1 VEKLFLQKKSRR
13 SVNTASTY
21 SLGLKHFASYMNVR
35 TADEAVDRIKSEK
48 LDVYEV
54 LDGFVDYMMGR
65 KLAPMSINL
74 YLTAVR
80 EFLIHEDIAF
90 DKSKLRERLVTPQN
104 YAVSMDRAP
113 TKSELKKLFM
123 HASLKAKVILAM
135 LVSSGMRI
143 GELANLRV
151 GDVDFNSRPTKITVR
166 ASETKQKRS
175 HTTFISS
182 EATSLL
188 KEFLGTRIEQKEQY
202 IFEHGKGGPGDTLYT
217 ILWRL
222 FKKVNMKEKLSPES
236 RRYAVHPH
244 SFRKYFFSQCLA
256 AGVERGLA
264 EAWMG
269 HKYGL
274 DESYLRVPEEEQA
287 KLYLKAEPR
296 LTIMSEGEV
305 SREEVE
311 KIAELYR
318 WLGNYDAG
326 SWLTPKSGEEI
337 IKEAE
342 ERMGRKLTIEEKI
355 EVLKRVWNELIEERR
370 KWASQYHKTNQPNSI
385 QTDCE
390 PAGEQKS
397 NCKRYEHKIIG
408 EGELLQHLDSGWEI
422 VKELNG
428 GRIVVRRLEVG
439 QND

>member
-1 VEKLFLQKKSRR
+1 MEKPFLHKKSRR
-13 SVNTASTY
+13 SQSTALTY
-21 SLGLKHFASYMNVR
+21 SLALKHFANYMNAG
-35 TADEAVDRIKSEK
+35 TADEAVNRIKCEK
-48 LDVYEV
+48 LDVYDV
-54 LDGFVDYMMGR
+54 LDGFVDYLMRHG
-65 KLAPMSINL
+65 LAPRTVNL

-80 EFLIHEDIAF
+80 QFLVHEDVAF
-90 DKSKLRERLVTPQN
+90 DKSKFRERVVTPQD
-104 YAVSMDRAP
+104 YAISTDRAP
-113 TKSELKKLFM
+113 TKSELRKLFI
-123 HASLKAKVILAM
+123 HASLKAKVIIAM

-151 GDVDFNSRPTKITVR
+151 GDIDFNSQPAKITVR
-166 ASETKQKRS
+166 ASETKQKRP
-175 HTTFISS
+175 HITFISS

-188 KEFLGTRIEQKEQY
+188 KEFLGDKVNQEDQY
-202 IFEHGKGGPGDTLYT
+202 VFERGRGRPKDALYAM
-217 ILWRL
+217 LWRL
-222 FKKVNMKEKLSPES
+222 FKKINMREKMSPES
-236 RRYAVHPH
+236 RRYAIHPH

-256 AGVERGLA
+256 AGVERGVV
-264 EAWMG
+264 EGWMG

-318 WLGNYDAG
+318 WLGNYDAA

-355 EVLKRVWNELIEERR
+355 EILKRTWSELIEERR
-370 KWASQYHKTNQPNSI
+370 KWASQYHTTNQQSLVES
-385 QTDCE
+385 DCE
-390 PAGEQKS
+390 PASMQNS
-397 NCKRYEHKIIG
+397 NCKRYEHKIVG
-408 EGELLQHLDSGWEI
+408 EDELLQHLDSGWEI
-422 VKELNG
+422 VKELTS
-428 GRIVVRRLEVG
+428 GRIVVRQLVST
-439 QND
+439 

>member
-1 VEKLFLQKKSRR
+1 MEKLFLSKKSRR
-13 SVNTASTY
+13 SNYTALTY
-21 SLGLKHFASYMNVR
+21 SCGLKHFARYMNAS
-35 TADEAVDRIKSEK
+35 TADEAVGKIKSEK

-54 LDGFVDYMMGR
+54 LDGFVDYMIKKR
-65 KLAPMSINL
+65 LAPMSITV
-74 YLTAVR
+74 YLTAVK
-80 EFLIHEDIAF
+80 EFLTHEDITF
-90 DKSKLRERLVTPQN
+90 DKFKLRDRIVTPQN
-104 YAVSMDRAP
+104 YAISIDRAP
-113 TKSELKKLFM
+113 TKSELRRLFVN
-123 HASLKAKVILAM
+123 ASLKAKVILTM

-151 GDVDFNSRPTKITVR
+151 GDVDFNSKPTKITVR
-166 ASETKQKRS
+166 ASETKQKRA
-175 HTTFISS
+175 HITFISS

-188 KEFLGTRIEQKEQY
+188 KEFLGGKINQRDQY
-202 IFEHGKGGPGDTLYT
+202 IFERGRRPKDALYAM
-217 ILWRL
+217 LWRL
-222 FKKVNMKEKLSPES
+222 FKKVDMLEKLSPES
-236 RRYAVHPH
+236 RRYAIHPH

-256 AGVERGLA
+256 AGIERGVV

-296 LTIMSEGEV
+296 LTIMSEGEI

-326 SWLTPKSGEEI
+326 SWLTSKSGEEI

-342 ERMGRKLTIEEKI
+342 KRVGRELTIEEKI
-355 EVLKRVWNELIEERR
+355 EVLKRTWNELIEERR
-370 KWASQYHKTNQPNSI
+370 KWASQYHKIYKPNPA

-390 PAGEQKS
+390 LAGKQNS
-397 NCKRYEHKIIG
+397 NCKRYEHKIVN
-408 EGELLQHLDSGWEI
+408 EDELLQYLDSGWEI
-422 VKELNG
+422 VKELSG
-428 GRIVVRRLEVG
+428 RRIVIRRVIEEW
-439 QND
+439 